1 MTQATEQGTLERI
14 LMAADFEL
22 TDQMRS
28 VIGVESEPWTVELTT
43 TSVRAFAR
51 GVGYTDP
58 VYFDE
63 DAAKAAGYKSLPAPA
78 SYLGTPVFIPAV
90 SDPTYGQPSRSGGP
104 RLEHGLKNV
113 LDGGT
118 ETFYERT
125 PVAGDVLTM
134 TTMVADLEVK
144 DMKIGR
150 SLVVTNETIYRDKAT
165 GDVVARQR
173 GQGIFY

>member
-1 MTQATEQGTLERI
+1 
-14 LMAADFEL
+14 MAADFEL
-22 TDQMRS
+22 TDAMRS

-63 DAAKAAGYKSLPAPA
+63 EAAKAAGYKSLPAPA
-78 SYLGTPVFIPAV
+78 SYLGTPVFIPSA
-90 SDPTYGQPSRSGGP
+90 SDPTYGQPSRSDGP
-104 RLEHGLKNV
+104 RLDHGLKNV

-118 ETFYERT
+118 ETVYERT
-125 PVAGDVLTM
+125 LVAGDVLTM
-134 TTMVADLEVK
+134 TTQVADLEVK
-144 DMKIGR
+144 EMKIGR
-150 SLVVTNETIYRDKAT
+150 SLVVTNESIYRDKAT
-165 GDVVARQR
+165 GEVVARQR